1 MKWPFV
7 ARSLHDDVVADLRK
21 RLDESER
28 RRQELTETI
37 IDLKVTGASIPRIVT
52 TGRHEQKPRDLIEK
66 AVDDNPLFR
75 ADPRLRRRQIAWAR
89 KQVADGADS
98 ADVIAQ
104 LEGFG
109 KVVRNDDDDEEEE
122 FVA

>member
-1 MKWPFV
+1 MKWPLV
-7 ARSLHDDVVADLRK
+7 PRSVHDDVVTDLRK

-89 KQVADGADS
+89 KAVADGADS
-98 ADVIAQ
+98 GEVIAQ
-104 LEGFG
+104 LEAFG
-109 KVVRNDDDDEEEE
+109 TVVRNDDDDDDEEMI
-122 FVA
+122 A